1 MDRHRRWA
9 SSQKPKTCFL
19 ARRERPWTRRARVL
33 WEEAKLVN
41 ETVAME
47 IEGLRK
53 LKTKSLQARYRELFG
68 EETRS
73 GNQAHLFR
81 RLAWRLQAKAE
92 GELSARARKRAAE
105 LADETALR
113 LRAPR
118 RFWREDGSAGLGA
131 PPVRDPRLPP
141 VGAVLERAYGG
152 STLAV
157 RVLAS
162 GFEYQK
168 QVYASLSQL
177 AQHIT
182 GTRWNGYHF
191 FGLRKKWQS

>member
-1 MDRHRRWA
+1 V
-9 SSQKPKTCFL
+9 T
-19 ARRERPWTRRARVL
+19 VL
-33 WEEAKLVN
+33 WEEAKPVN
-41 ETVAME
+41 KTVAME
-47 IEGLRK
+47 IERLRK
-53 LKTKSLQARYRELFG
+53 LKTKGLQARYRELFG

-73 GNQAHLFR
+73 GNQAHLWR
-81 RLAWRLQAKAE
+81 RIAWRLQAKAE
-92 GELSARARKRAAE
+92 GELSARARKRAGE

-141 VGAVLERAYGG
+141 VGTVLKRAYGG
-152 STLAV
+152 GAVEV
-157 RVLAS
+157 RVLAV
-162 GFEYQK
+162 GFEYRN

-191 FGLRKKWQS
+191 FGLRKEWQG

>member
-1 MDRHRRWA
+1 M
-9 SSQKPKTCFL
+9 
-19 ARRERPWTRRARVL
+19 
-33 WEEAKLVN
+33 EEAL
-41 ETVAME
+41 AME
-47 IEGLRK
+47 IERLGK
-53 LKTKSLQARYRELFG
+53 LKTKGLQARYRELFG

-73 GNQAHLFR
+73 RNQAHLLR
-81 RLAWRLQAKAE
+81 RIAWRLQAKAE
-92 GELSARARKRAAE
+92 GDLSVRARKRAEE

-118 RFWREDGSAGLGA
+118 RFWGEDGSAGLGA

-141 VGAVLERAYGG
+141 AGAVLERAYGG
-152 STLAV
+152 STIAV
-157 RVLAS
+157 RVLAT
-162 GFEYQK
+162 GFEYQN

-191 FGLRKKWQS
+191 FRLRETWQR